1 MTIINRVCVELSD
14 ILAVR
19 LQCKGCQSAISYL
32 PKDWK
37 PTALRCPN
45 CDAIMIEKSELRA
58 LELLAESLRTLM
70 PADEAAKKKPRFELR
85 LEFDQS

>member
-1 MTIINRVCVELSD
+1 MTIINRICVELRD

-19 LQCKGCQSAISYL
+19 LQCKNCQSAISYL

-45 CDAIMIEKSELRA
+45 CDAIIIEPSELRA
-58 LELLAESLRTLM
+58 LELLAEGLRTLM
-70 PADEAAKKKPRFELR
+70 PADDAAEKKLRFEVR
-85 LEFDQS
+85 LEFEQR